1 MSTPLGMCT
10 CKEERVPS
18 LTLVPGCK
26 GLQSS
31 DTPGCWRRL
40 LLSHLPLP
48 VRFSLHFVASF
59 AGLVSAEG
67 RGAIALY
74 ILEKTLGKGGGPT
87 HPCPSPRP
95 RLSPLL
101 MALSLSYCASQG
113 APPQTPPRQPRIPR
127 QPSSPGA
134 RSASTS
140 APWRRSSREDGRVC
154 ACTGAF
160 GAQAWVFCPTCLW
173 PQEQPR
179 SRDSFQNLC
188 LTFPLKHKTT
198 H

>member
-31 DTPGCWRRL
+31 DTPGCRRRL

-95 RLSPLL
+95 RLSPLF
-101 MALSLSYCASQG
+101 
-113 APPQTPPRQPRIPR
+113 
-127 QPSSPGA
+127 
-134 RSASTS
+134 SA
-140 APWRRSSREDGRVC
+140 A
-154 ACTGAF
+154 AF
-160 GAQAWVFCPTCLW
+160 
-173 PQEQPR
+173 
-179 SRDSFQNLC
+179 
-188 LTFPLKHKTT
+188 FPLLLHHSTT
-198 H
+198 KQPCIYLCGYLIYNHLSH